1 MRDLKPLLEPQSV
14 AVIGASSSPEKSGY
28 TLLKNI
34 VEGGFK
40 GAIYPINPKAKEIL
54 GHRAYPTIA
63 DVPAPVDLAFIVL
76 PREMVAE
83 TIRACQ
89 AKGVGAAV
97 IITAGFREAGGDGPR
112 YQDELAGVIRAG
124 STRVIG
130 PNTIGM
136 VTMASRLIG
145 TFVPFQQWKD
155 GPVSILCQTG
165 LFAGAFM
172 NELMRAEVQRL
183 GIGKSLPVG
192 NKIDVDEVDFLAYA
206 RRDPATR
213 VVGLHLEGIRDL
225 PRFLNEVKAMAAEKP
240 VVILKTARTEEGARA
255 AASHTG
261 SDPVD
266 RARLDEGLAAC
277 GVPRVGD
284 LEEFMLTLKAFAW
297 QPLPRGPRVGVV
309 TWTGAQG
316 VLAMD
321 EIVEAGLHPAAFT
334 EETGRRLAGILPAWQ
349 RADVNPVD
357 VWAAAERAAREVT
370 GGTLDAV
377 LADPGTDAVLALILA
392 IEGVDFLEVRQLF
405 EGLKARHPEKP
416 LYLVIYG
423 SGVKARWL
431 RDIEGLD
438 LPVFPNS
445 RLAIAALAAAWR
457 YAAHQGG
464 RGLGVGGR
472 AIDD

>member
-1 MRDLKPLLEPQSV
+1 MRDLKPFLEPRSV
-14 AVIGASSSPEKSGY
+14 AIIGASSSPEKSGY

-34 VEGGFK
+34 VDGGFT
-40 GAIYPINPKAKEIL
+40 GPIYPINPKAKEIL
-54 GHRAYPTIA
+54 GQRAYPSIGE
-63 DVPAPVDLAFIVL
+63 VPGPVDLAFIVL
-76 PREMVAE
+76 PREVVAD

-112 YQDELAGVIRAG
+112 YQDELEAVIGAGN
-124 STRVIG
+124 TRVIG

-145 TFVPFQQWKD
+145 TFVPYKHWKD
-155 GPVSILCQTG
+155 GTVSLMSQTG
-165 LFAGAFM
+165 LFAGALM

-183 GIGKSLPVG
+183 GIGVSLPVG

-213 VVGLHLEGIRDL
+213 VIGLHLEGIRDL
-225 PRFLNEVKAMAAEKP
+225 PGFLKELEATSREKP
-240 VVILKTARTEEGARA
+240 VVLLKTGRTEAGARA

-261 SDPVD
+261 SAPVD
-266 RARLDEGLAAC
+266 LARLDGGLAAC
-277 GVPRVGD
+277 GVPRAGD
-284 LEEFMLTLKAFAW
+284 IEEFLAYLKAFAW
-297 QPLPRGPRVGVV
+297 QPLPRGPRVAVV

-316 VLAMD
+316 VLAVD
-321 EIVEAGLHPAAFT
+321 EIVEAGLRPAAFT
-334 EETGRRLAGILPAWQ
+334 AETEKRLAGLLPAWQ

-370 GGTLDAV
+370 EGTLDAA
-377 LADPGTDAVLALILA
+377 LADPGTDAALALILA
-392 IEGVDFLEVRQLF
+392 IEGVDFPEVRQVF

-423 SGVKARWL
+423 SAVKARWL
-431 RDIEGLD
+431 RDLEGLD
-438 LPVFPNS
+438 IPVFANS
-445 RLAIAALAAAWR
+445 RLAVAALAAATR
-457 YAAHQGG
+457 YAAVKQ
-464 RGLGVGGR
+464 GLGSR
-472 AIDD
+472 AKGSA

>member
-34 VEGGFK
+34 VDGGFQ
-40 GAIYPINPKAKEIL
+40 GPIYPINPRAKEIL
-54 GHRAYPTIA
+54 GHPAFPSIGE
-63 DVPAPVDLAFIVL
+63 VPGPVDLAFLVL
-76 PREMVAE
+76 PREVVAE

-112 YQDELAGVIRAG
+112 YQDELAAAIRAG
-124 STRVIG
+124 ETRVIG

-155 GPVSILCQTG
+155 GTVSILCQTG
-165 LFAGAFM
+165 LFAGALM

-225 PRFLNEVKAMAAEKP
+225 PRFLDAAKATGAEKP
-240 VVILKTARTEEGARA
+240 VVVLKTARTAEGARA
-255 AASHTG
+255 AASHTA

-266 RARLDEGLAAC
+266 VARLGEGLAAC
-277 GVPRVGD
+277 GVPCVGD

-321 EIVEAGLHPAAFT
+321 ELVEAGLRPAAFT
-334 EETGRRLAGILPAWQ
+334 AGTGKRLAGILPAWQ

-357 VWAAAERAAREVT
+357 VWAAAERAARDVT
-370 GGTLDAV
+370 EGTLDSV
-377 LADPGTDAVLALILA
+377 LADANTDAALALILA
-392 IEGVDFLEVRQLF
+392 IEGVDFPEVRQVF
-405 EGLKARHPEKP
+405 EGLKARHPAKP

-423 SGVKARWL
+423 SGVKTRWL
-431 RDIEGLD
+431 RDLEGLD
-438 LPVFPNS
+438 IPVFPNS
-445 RLAIAALAAAWR
+445 RLAVSALAATAR
-457 YAAHQGG
+457 YAQA
-464 RGLGVGGR
+464 RGTR
-472 AIDD
+472 

>member
-1 MRDLKPLLEPQSV
+1 MRDLKPLLEPRSV
-14 AVIGASSSPEKSGY
+14 AIIGASSSPEKSGY

-34 VEGGFK
+34 VDGGFT
-40 GAIYPINPKAKEIL
+40 GAIYPINPRAKEIL
-54 GHRAYPTIA
+54 GHRAYPAIG
-63 DVPAPVDLAFIVL
+63 DVPGPVDLAFIVL
-76 PREMVAE
+76 PREAVAD

-89 AKGVGAAV
+89 AVGVGAAV

-112 YQDELAGVIRAG
+112 YQDELAAVIRAG
-124 STRVIG
+124 NTRVIG

-145 TFVPFQQWKD
+145 TFVPYQHWKD
-155 GPVSILCQTG
+155 GTVSILCQTG
-165 LFAGAFM
+165 LMAGAFM

-213 VVGLHLEGIRDL
+213 VIGLHLEGIRDL
-225 PRFLNEVKAMAAEKP
+225 PGFLRELEGTSREKP
-240 VVILKTARTEEGARA
+240 VVVLKTARTEAGMRA

-261 SDPVD
+261 SAPVD
-266 RARLDEGLAAC
+266 MARLDRGLAAC

-321 EIVEAGLHPAAFT
+321 EIVEAGLQPAT
-334 EETGRRLAGILPAWQ
+334 LTSETGRRLAGLLPAWQ
-349 RADVNPVD
+349 AADVNPVD
-357 VWAAAERAAREVT
+357 VWAAAERAARDVT
-370 GGTLDAV
+370 EGALDAT
-377 LADPGTDAVLALILA
+377 LADPGTDAVLALVLA
-392 IEGVDFLEVRQLF
+392 IEGVDFPEVRQVF
-405 EGLKARHPEKP
+405 EGLKGRHSTKP

-423 SGVKARWL
+423 SGVKTRWL
-431 RDIEGLD
+431 RDIESLD
-438 LPVFPNS
+438 VPVFPHS
-445 RLAIAALAAAWR
+445 RLAIAALAATAR
-457 YAAHQGG
+457 
-464 RGLGVGGR
+464 
-472 AIDD
+472 

>member
-1 MRDLKPLLEPQSV
+1 MRDLRPLLEPRSV
-14 AVIGASSSPEKSGY
+14 AIVGASSSPEKSGY

-34 VEGGFK
+34 VDGGFP
-40 GAIYPINPKAKEIL
+40 GPIYPINPKAKEIL
-54 GHRAYPTIA
+54 GRRAYPSIA
-63 DVPAPVDLAFIVL
+63 EVPGPVDLAFIVL
-76 PREMVAE
+76 PREVVAD

-112 YQDELAGVIRAG
+112 YQDELAAVIRAG
-124 STRVIG
+124 NTRAIG

-145 TFVPFQQWKD
+145 TFVPYQHWKD
-155 GPVSILCQTG
+155 GSVSVLSQTG
-165 LFAGAFM
+165 LFAGALM

-183 GIGKSLPVG
+183 GVGKSLPVG
-192 NKIDVDEVDFLAYA
+192 NKIDVDEVDFLAYT

-213 VVGLHLEGIRDL
+213 AIGLHLEGIPDL
-225 PRFLNEVKAMAAEKP
+225 PGFLKELGATSREKP
-240 VVILKTARTEEGARA
+240 VVVLKTARTEAGERA

-266 RARLDEGLAAC
+266 MAQLDAGLGAC
-277 GVPRVGD
+277 GVPRARD
-284 LEEFMLTLKAFAW
+284 IEEFFAFLKAFAW

-316 VLAMD
+316 VLAVD
-321 EIVEAGLHPAAFT
+321 EIVEACLQPAVFAP
-334 EETGRRLAGILPAWQ
+334 ETGRRLAGLLPTWQ
-349 RADVNPVD
+349 AADVNPVD
-357 VWAAAERAAREVT
+357 VWAAAERAARDVT
-370 GGTLDAV
+370 EGTLDAT

-392 IEGVDFLEVRQLF
+392 IEGVDFPEVRQVF
-405 EGLKARHPEKP
+405 QGLKERHPAKP

-423 SGVKARWL
+423 SGVKTRWL

-438 LPVFPNS
+438 LPVFANS
-445 RLAIAALAAAWR
+445 RLAVAALAAATR
-457 YAAHQGG
+457 YAAKHGDRGSGTGG
-464 RGLGVGGR
+464 
-472 AIDD
+472 

>member
-40 GAIYPINPKAKEIL
+40 GPIYPINPRAKEIL
-54 GHRAYPTIA
+54 GHRAYATIG
-63 DVPAPVDLAFIVL
+63 DLPAPVDLALIVL
-76 PREMVAE
+76 PREVVTE
-83 TIRACQ
+83 TISACQ

-112 YQDELAGVIRAG
+112 YQDELAAVIRGG

-155 GPVSILCQTG
+155 GPVSIMCQTG

-183 GIGKSLPVG
+183 GVGKVLPVG
-192 NKIDVDEVDFLAYA
+192 NRIDVDEVDFLAYA

-213 VVGLHLEGIRDL
+213 VAGLHLEGIRDL
-225 PRFLNEVKAMAAEKP
+225 PGFLKAVEATSREKP
-240 VVILKTARTEEGARA
+240 VVILKTARTGEGARA

-266 RARLDEGLAAC
+266 MARLGEGLAAC
-277 GVPRVGD
+277 GVPCAGD

-321 EIVEAGLHPAAFT
+321 EIVEAGLEPAKFAP
-334 EETGRRLAGILPAWQ
+334 ETGKRLAALLPAWQ
-349 RADVNPVD
+349 AADVNPVD

-370 GGTLDAV
+370 EGTLDAV
-377 LADPGTDAVLALILA
+377 LADPGTDAALALILA
-392 IEGVDFLEVRQLF
+392 IEGVDFSEVREVF
-405 EGLKARHPEKP
+405 EGLKARHPAKP

-423 SGVKARWL
+423 SAVKTRWL
-431 RDIEGLD
+431 RDLEGLD
-438 LPVFPNS
+438 IPVFPNS

-457 YAAHQGG
+457 YAAGRGG
-464 RGLGVGGR
+464 RGSGTGGR
-472 AIDD
+472 AY